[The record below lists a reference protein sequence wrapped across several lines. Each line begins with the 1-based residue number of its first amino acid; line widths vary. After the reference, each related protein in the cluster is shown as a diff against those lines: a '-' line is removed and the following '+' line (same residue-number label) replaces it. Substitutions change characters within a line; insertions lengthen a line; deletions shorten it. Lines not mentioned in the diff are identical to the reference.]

1 MKAWKIPS
9 NSKFEVTQTYG
20 NYDPVLNGYNWDKK
34 HHGTDMVIADDIVYS
49 ASGSGVV
56 TFAGW
61 NNQGYGNLVM
71 VQMDRF
77 VFYYAHLKEIYV
89 KRGDNVDYL
98 TKIGVQGATGNVT
111 GKHLHFEVRKD
122 RSVIDS
128 AQYMG
133 IPNELGVFY
142 PWDYSFDIGG
152 DATHKYKTGQLVVYS
167 GYFDY
172 SNSDDWI
179 DCMKAYGAW
188 RQDYIV
194 EVINTKNPYKLAN
207 GTYLRDDCIKE
218 VK

>member
-9 NSKFEVTQTYG
+9 NSKFVVTQTFG

-56 TFAGW
+56 IFAGW
-61 NNQGYGNLVM
+61 NNEGYGNLVM

-133 IPNELGVFY
+133 IPNERGTFY
-142 PWDYSFDIGG
+142 PWDYAFDIGG
-152 DATHKYKTGQLVVYS
+152 DATHKYKTGELVVYS